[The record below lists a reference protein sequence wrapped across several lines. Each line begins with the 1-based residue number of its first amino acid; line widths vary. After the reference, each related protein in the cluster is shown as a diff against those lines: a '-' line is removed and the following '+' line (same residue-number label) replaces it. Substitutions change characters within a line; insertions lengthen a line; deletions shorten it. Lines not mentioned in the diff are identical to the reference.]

1 MLGLWYRSPN
11 SGRVPRDPKN
21 SLFITNKQTKDTS
34 YWCFQ
39 KIYCCFNDLI
49 TSKITNKHRR
59 KTQEAESHGMVFKKF
74 GKVYKS
80 K

>member
-21 SLFITNKQTKDTS
+21 SLFRTTNKRYCS
-34 YWCFQ
+34 Y
-39 KIYCCFNDLI
+39 NDLK
-49 TSKITNKHRR
+49 TTKITNKHRR
-59 KTQEAESHGMVFKKF
+59 KTQEAESHGMVWYSKHFI
-74 GKVYKS
+74 KVYKS